1 MYPVWV
7 EAVLTATYLINRIPS
22 KFLLEASLI
31 TLIKKY
37 LAAVHILFFLFFLKK
52 AKESELNETSEA
64 SSKRR
69 SIVEGNEIETQREIR
84 SEIRQKQKEG

>member
-37 LAAVHILFFLFFLKK
+37 LAAVHILFFFFFFKERKLR
-52 AKESELNETSEA
+52 KESELNETSEA

-69 SIVEGNEIETQREIR
+69 SVVEGNEIETQREIR
-84 SEIRQKQKEG
+84 S